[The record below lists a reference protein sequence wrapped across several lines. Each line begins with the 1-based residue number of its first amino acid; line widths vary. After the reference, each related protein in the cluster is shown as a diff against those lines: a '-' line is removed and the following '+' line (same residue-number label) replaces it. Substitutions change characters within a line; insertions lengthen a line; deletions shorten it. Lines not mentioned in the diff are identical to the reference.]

1 MKVVIVGASYTG
13 IQLARTLADEKSDVV
28 LIDSSPEKVRLAR
41 NKIDCT
47 VIQAAGNDIQVL
59 ERDAGI
65 SSADALVML
74 TEDDETNMITC
85 SLVEMR
91 YPKLLKIARVRNET
105 YYAACSSAKAAEG
118 ENTPLPFGTGVML
131 NPDVEAA
138 NAVQR
143 AVDHGVIGNI
153 ADLGGGFCITEFRV
167 KAANALVGL
176 KIKDLSAMTGWHGLV
191 AYVENG
197 EDAFLPNGETQLK
210 AEDKMGIVSS
220 VADIGELSRLVS
232 GKDGSVPRRIIVL
245 GAGRIG
251 TLIIEKLLEVRPA
264 ANLLLSLMRRF
275 SIGTEIFLVDADERR
290 CREAKERFKGIRVL
304 CGDMSDKDFIRDEG
318 LDACDLMIAVSASYD
333 RNLVAAA
340 YLKSLG
346 VPKTIALT
354 ESSEFDDVARKLGI
368 DVAVPMRSTIVD
380 AMISHLRGAG
390 TSSVHTVCDGRF
402 EIIACD
408 VSGQSVL
415 VGKKLRDVPMRG
427 ECILLLVRH
436 AGERAFAVP
445 HGEYEILGG
454 DKVVFIARAG
464 NKQLPKM
471 FGGVARG
478 G

>member
-1 MKVVIVGASYTG
+1 MKTVIVGASYTG

-28 LIDSSPEKVRLAR
+28 LIDNSPEKVRLAR

-47 VIQAAGNDIQVL
+47 VIQAAGNDLQVL
-59 ERDAGI
+59 ESDAGI

-85 SLVEMR
+85 SLVDMR

-105 YYAACSSAKAAEG
+105 YYAACSSAKAAERQ
-118 ENTPLPFGTGVML
+118 NTPLPLGIGVML

-138 NAVQR
+138 NAVRR

-167 KAANALVGL
+167 KAASALVGL
-176 KIKDLSAMTGWHGLV
+176 KLRDIGAMAEWRGLV

-197 EDAFLPNGETQLK
+197 DGALLPNGETQLK
-210 AEDKMGIVSS
+210 AEDKIGVVSS
-220 VADIGELSRLVS
+220 AADIGELSRLVS
-232 GKDGSVPRRIIVL
+232 GIDSSVPRRIIVL

-251 TLIIEKLLEVRPA
+251 TLIVEKLQAARPVA
-264 ANLLLSLMRRF
+264 SLLLSFMKKLSMG
-275 SIGTEIFLVDADERR
+275 SEIFLVDADERR
-290 CREAKERFKGIRVL
+290 CREAKERFRGIRVL
-304 CGDMSDKDFIRDEG
+304 CGDISDKDFIRDEG
-318 LDACDLMIAVSASYD
+318 LDACDLMIAVSPSYD

-346 VPKTIALT
+346 VQKTIALT

-402 EIIACD
+402 EIISCD
-408 VSGQSVL
+408 VSRQSAL

-427 ECILLLVRH
+427 EFLLMLVRH
-436 AGERAFAVP
+436 AGESSFEVP

-454 DKVVFIARAG
+454 DKVVFIARAD
-464 NKQLPKM
+464 NKQLPIM
-471 FGGVARG
+471 FGGMERG

>member
-1 MKVVIVGASYTG
+1 MKIVIVGASYTG
-13 IQLARTLADEKSDVV
+13 IQLAKSLADEKSDVV
-28 LIDSSPEKVRLAR
+28 LIDNSPEKVRLAR

-47 VIQAAGNDIQVL
+47 VIQAAGNDLQVL

-65 SSADALVML
+65 SSAAALVML
-74 TEDDETNMITC
+74 TEDDEANMITC
-85 SLVEMR
+85 SLIDMR

-105 YYAACSSAKAAEG
+105 YYAACASEKEAEAQ
-118 ENTPLPFGTGVML
+118 NAPLPFGIGVML

-143 AVDHGVIGNI
+143 AVAHGVIGNI

-167 KAANALVGL
+167 KPENAFVGL
-176 KIKDLSAMTGWHGLV
+176 KMKDISAMTGWHGLV

-197 EDAFLPNGETQLK
+197 ESSILPNGETQLK
-210 AEDKMGIVSS
+210 AGDKIGVVSS
-220 VADIGELSRLVS
+220 VADIGELSRFMS
-232 GKDGSVPRRIIVL
+232 GKDGIVPRRIIVL
-245 GAGRIG
+245 GAGRTG
-251 TLIIEKLLEVRPA
+251 MLIVEKLLEVRPSD
-264 ANLLLSLMRRF
+264 NLLLSLLKRLSM
-275 SIGTEIFLVDADERR
+275 SSEIFLVDADERR

-304 CGDMSDKDFIRDEG
+304 CGDISDKDFIRDEG
-318 LDACDLMIAVSASYD
+318 LDACDLMVAVSSSYD

-346 VPKTIALT
+346 VQKTIALT
-354 ESSEFDDVARKLGI
+354 ESQEFDDVARKLGI

-402 EIIACD
+402 EIISCD
-408 VSGQSVL
+408 VSPQSEL

-427 ECILLLVRH
+427 ECLLLLVRH
-436 AGERAFAVP
+436 ADEGAFMVP

-454 DKVVFIARAG
+454 DKVVFIARADD
-464 NKQLPKM
+464 KRLPTM
-471 FGGVARG
+471 FGGTARG
-478 G
+478 

>member
-13 IQLARTLADEKSDVV
+13 IQLARSLADEKSDVV
-28 LIDSSPEKVRLAR
+28 LIDNSPEKVRLAR

-47 VIQAAGNDIQVL
+47 VIQAAGNDIRVL

-85 SLVEMR
+85 SLADMR
-91 YPKLLKIARVRNET
+91 YPDLLKIARVRNET
-105 YYAACSSAKAAEG
+105 YYAACSTGKAAEG
-118 ENTPLPFGTGVML
+118 RDAPRPLGIGVML

-143 AVDHGVIGNI
+143 AVAHGAIGNI
-153 ADLGGGFCITEFRV
+153 ADLGGGFCIMEFRV
-167 KAANALVGL
+167 RPESGLVGM
-176 KIKDLSAMTGWHGLV
+176 KMRDLGSVTGWHGLV
-191 AYVENG
+191 AYVESG
-197 EDAFLPNGETQLK
+197 DGAVLPNGDTQLK
-210 AEDKMGIVSS
+210 EGDRIGIVSS
-220 VADIGELSRLVS
+220 AVDAGDVSRLMS
-232 GKDGSVPRRIIVL
+232 GDEGSAPRRIIVL

-251 TLIIEKLLEVRPA
+251 TLIVERLLETRPA
-264 ANLLLSLMRRF
+264 SNILMSLLKRLSA
-275 SIGTEIFLVDADERR
+275 GCEIFLVDADERR

-304 CGDMSDKDFIRDEG
+304 CGDISDKDFIRDEG
-318 LDACDLMIAVSASYD
+318 LDTCDLMIAVSSSHD

-346 VPKTIALT
+346 VRKTVALT
-354 ESSEFDDVARKLGI
+354 ESEEFDDVARKLGI

-402 EIIACD
+402 EIVSCD
-408 VSGQSVL
+408 VSERSAL
-415 VGKKLRDVPMRG
+415 VGKRLKDVPMRG
-427 ECILLLVRH
+427 ECLLLLMRH
-436 AGERAFAVP
+436 SGDGPFEIP

-454 DKVVFIARAG
+454 DKVVFIASAD
-464 NKQLPKM
+464 NKRLRGM
-471 FGGVARG
+471 FGGG
-478 G
+478 TQG